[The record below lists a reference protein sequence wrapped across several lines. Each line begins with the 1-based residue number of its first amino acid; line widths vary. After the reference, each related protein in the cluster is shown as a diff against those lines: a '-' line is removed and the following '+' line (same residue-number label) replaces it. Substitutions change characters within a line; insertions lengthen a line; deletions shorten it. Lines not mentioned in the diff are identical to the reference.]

1 MKESNAAWVARVN
14 EDMGPF
20 NRYVGL
26 RCEAVGQGWSRVV
39 CEIRPELCNPWGA
52 VHGGMSATIMDVAGG
67 IAAIYATGEARPMV
81 TQSAEIHYLRPLTG
95 TGMVA
100 EGSVVKAGKSTCLVR
115 VELYDAERRLCC
127 VGDLSLFYTD

>member
-67 IAAIYATGEARPMV
+67 IAAIYAGDEPRQVV
-81 TQSAEIHYLRPLTG
+81 TQSSDAHYLRPLTG
-95 TGMVA
+95 TMIIA
-100 EGSVVKAGKSTCLVR
+100 EGRVIRAGRHTCLAR
-115 VELYDAERRLCC
+115 ADLYDDQGRLCC
-127 VGDLSLFYTD
+127 TGDLELFYLE

>member
-1 MKESNAAWVARVN
+1 
-14 EDMGPF
+14 MGPF

-52 VHGGMSATIMDVAGG
+52 VHGGMSTTIMDVAGG
-67 IAAIYATGEARPMV
+67 IAAIYASGEARPMV

-95 TGMVA
+95 TGMIA
-100 EGSVVKAGKSTCLVR
+100 EGSVVKAGKRTCLVR
-115 VELYDAERRLCC
+115 VELYDAERRVCR

>member
-26 RCEAVGQGWSRVV
+26 RCEAVGQGWCRVS
-39 CEIRPELCNPWGA
+39 CPIRPEHCNPRGA
-52 VHGGMSATIMDVAGG
+52 VHGGMSATLLDVAGG

-95 TGMVA
+95 TGMIA